1 MNVLLAEK
9 IYIFTTD
16 NLIDGTGFNSSNDA
30 YEDGEQSQYENETPS
45 ANIRK
50 AYITALA
57 REKYN
62 LYKVSDY
69 FNNYS

>member
-1 MNVLLAEK
+1 M
-9 IYIFTTD
+9 FSTD
-16 NLIDGTGFNSSNDA
+16 NLIEGTGFHSTNDA
-30 YEDGEQSQYENETPS
+30 YLDEGQSNYEGAIPGN
-45 ANIRK
+45 NIRK

-69 FNNYS
+69 FNNYN